1 MKCSKSKLKSLSYSE
16 LKMQDYLNL
25 IDMDAQTAKSVVKWR
40 LRMAPFGENFRNG
53 QEPVLCPLSCE
64 NTHLDSQNI
73 VSQCSVT
80 RSLFNLN
87 LHDNFQDIYSS
98 IWIPPDV
105 ASKIP
110 QITKYREGLT
120 K

>member
-1 MKCSKSKLKSLSYSE
+1 MKGSKSKLKCLSYSE

-25 IDMDAQTAKSVVKWR
+25 TDMDTLTNKSVVKWR
-40 LRMAPFGENFRNG
+40 LRIAPFGENFRNG
-53 QEPVLCPLSCE
+53 QEPVTCPLSCE

-87 LHDNFQDIYSS
+87 LHDNFQDLYSS
-98 IWIPPDV
+98 V
-105 ASKIP
+105 
-110 QITKYREGLT
+110 
-120 K
+120 